1 MEILTML
8 KFIVQDN
15 RFTYI
20 ASGSVLGV
28 TLQRTISIPIGSIQ
42 VVNMYP
48 LDFEEF
54 LWANNMSDFVIETF
68 RGFFNR
74 RESLNES
81 FHEQLLGLF
90 RKYLLVGGLPAC
102 VQSFVNNINITE
114 TREIQSENHVSQQQA
129 LIHNQY
135 L

>member
-1 MEILTML
+1 ML
-8 KFIVQDN
+8 KFLVQDN

-48 LDFEEF
+48 IDFEEF

-90 RKYLLVGGLPAC
+90 RKYLLVGGLPAY

-114 TREIQSENHVSQQQA
+114 IREIQSETHRYYA
-129 LIHNQY
+129 MGIDP
-135 L
+135 